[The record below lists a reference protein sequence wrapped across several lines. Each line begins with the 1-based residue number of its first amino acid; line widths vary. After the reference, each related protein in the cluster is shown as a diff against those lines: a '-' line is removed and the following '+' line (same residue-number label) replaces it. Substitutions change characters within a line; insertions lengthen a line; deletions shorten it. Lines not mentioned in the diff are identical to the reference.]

1 MENKPEHIQEEI
13 DRVRKQQEMKN
24 RIRRK
29 RRRKR
34 LAKRIL
40 TGLLLVCLITAAIL
54 FLYFPLVR
62 KDFRF
67 LPFLQ
72 KDEKPVE
79 TVDAIEDPEHTLCIS
94 FVNVGEGDC
103 TILYDSKR
111 ESALIIDAGEYIYA
125 KHVTEQAQRFGT
137 VREVQMILTHPHADH
152 AQGLTEI
159 LKRNYMPVT
168 RLYYSAP
175 TEAESGFTTLKQEAE
190 KKKMAI
196 LPLCAGDTFTFGEA
210 TITIV
215 SPKNEPYEDL
225 NNASLALLIVHEG
238 HKILIAGDMEREAE
252 EVLCDSDLAS
262 LVRDVDILRIGH
274 HGSSSSSSYRF
285 LDLTYP
291 GIAVISVGAGN
302 PYGHP
307 NEPVLSRL
315 QDLDK
320 SRSGGC
326 RILRTDV
333 EGDIVFLSG
342 PGSLKR
348 LK

>member
-1 MENKPEHIQEEI
+1 MENKPDTIQEEL
-13 DRVRKQQEMKN
+13 DRLRASQEAKN
-24 RIRRK
+24 RL
-29 RRRKR
+29 RRRRRRRR

-40 TGLLLVCLITAAIL
+40 TGLLLVCLITAVIL

-62 KDFRF
+62 NDFRF

-79 TVDAIEDPEHTLCIS
+79 AVEKIEDPEHTLCVL

-103 TILYDSKR
+103 TILYDPKR
-111 ESALIIDAGEYIYA
+111 ETALIIDAGEYIYA
-125 KHVTEQAQRFGT
+125 KHVTEQAKRFGL
-137 VREVQMILTHPHADH
+137 VRDTQMILTHPHADH

-168 RLYYSAP
+168 RLYYSTP
-175 TEAESGFTTLKQEAE
+175 TETENGFVTLKQEAE
-190 KKKMAI
+190 KKDIAI
-196 LPLCAGDTFTFGEA
+196 QPLCAGDAFAFGEA

-225 NNASLALLIVHEG
+225 NNASLAVLIDHEG

-252 EVLCDSDLAS
+252 EELCDSEFAA
-262 LVRDVDILRIGH
+262 LVRDVDILRVGH

-307 NEPVLSRL
+307 SEAVLSRL

-326 RILRTDV
+326 QVLRTDI
-333 EGDIVFLSG
+333 EGDIVFLSS

-348 LK
+348 VK